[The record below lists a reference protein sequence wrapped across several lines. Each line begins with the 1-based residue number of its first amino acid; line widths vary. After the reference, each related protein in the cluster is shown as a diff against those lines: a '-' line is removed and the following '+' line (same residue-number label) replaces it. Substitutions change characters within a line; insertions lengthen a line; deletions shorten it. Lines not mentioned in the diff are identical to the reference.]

1 MFFVCFVRSFFTL
14 FIVCLLTRFFFVL
27 SLIYVS
33 AITIGRLGLVC
44 PQEVAPMLAHFVRP
58 WCVYVIILFSLIFII
73 VLMNF
78 LPCDMRCYVC
88 IYIYIYI
95 YILCV
100 LPCIAYICSVTV

>member
-44 PQEVAPMLAHFVRP
+44 PQEVAPHVSAFCSTL
-58 WCVYVIILFSLIFII
+58 
-73 VLMNF
+73 
-78 LPCDMRCYVC
+78 VC
-88 IYIYIYI
+88 IRDYFLLFNFYNCPYEFFCLVICVVMFVYIYLYI
-95 YILCV
+95 V
-100 LPCIAYICSVTV
+100 CIALYSLHL